1 LNEADCHKTL
11 LTNPFFAIGE
21 GNVKMMKLLQ
31 WFVSNLSQFLRWL
44 YDTISQM
51 IRQRTGVTVT
61 LDTGKR
67 VVIGKQ
73 IAEGGFSYIFEAF
86 DVASKSTPR
95 TRQHYVLK
103 RIHCPDAESL
113 DRCRY
118 EAAVHRAAMPHPHIM
133 PLYGFAMV
141 QDSFYMLFPYCIE
154 SLRDTVNRHNVF
166 LQPHPPGS
174 TSGAAPF
181 PEAMALNLF
190 RQICLGVQALHN
202 CGYSHRDVKVENVMV
217 LQKHPA
223 FPGNRSGSR
232 EMLHLVL
239 MDFGS
244 AGPMEQPIENRRQL
258 LGVIEQAAQHTTM
271 PYRPPELFE
280 GGITLRN
287 HANGT
292 AQLDYRAVDV
302 WSLGC
307 TLFALLYGASP
318 FEIEFV
324 SPSHR
329 GTASIKIVDCTHLSI
344 IGTVP
349 VPKHPPIASWY
360 SESMHRELIQ
370 PMLNQDPQKRPKT
383 AEIIQAIDTLITS
396 LGGSVVDVAA
406 NSYKEGTRDLSH
418 YRDDVYNEDRDQNSD
433 GIALLSRVV

>member
-1 LNEADCHKTL
+1 ML
-11 LTNPFFAIGE
+11 
-21 GNVKMMKLLQ
+21 KLLQ
-31 WFVSNLSQFLRWL
+31 WFVSSLSQFLRWL
-44 YDTISQM
+44 YDAVSQL

-67 VVIGKQ
+67 VVMGKQ

-86 DVASKSTPR
+86 DVAAKSTQR
-95 TRQHYVLK
+95 TTSRQHYVLK
-103 RIHCPDAESL
+103 RIHCPDTESL

-141 QDSFYMLFPYCIE
+141 QDSFYMLFPFCIE
-154 SLRDTVNRHNVF
+154 SLRDTINRHNVF
-166 LQPHPPGS
+166 LQPRPPVLQS
-174 TSGAAPF
+174 SSGAAPF
-181 PEAMALNLF
+181 SEVTALNLF

-202 CGYSHRDVKVENVMV
+202 CGYSHRDLKVENIMV
-217 LQKHPA
+217 LQKYPA
-223 FPGNRSGSR
+223 FHGNRSESR

-239 MDFGS
+239 LDFGS
-244 AGPMEQPIENRRQL
+244 AGPIEQPIDSRRKL
-258 LGVIEQAAQHTTM
+258 LEVIEQAAQHTTM

-280 GGITLRN
+280 GGISLRN
-287 HANGT
+287 HTNGT
-292 AQLDYRAVDV
+292 AQLDYQAVDV

-307 TLFALLYGASP
+307 TLFALMYGASP

-329 GTASIKIVDCTHLSI
+329 GAATAGGAIKIVDCTHLSI

-349 VPKHPPIASWY
+349 VPKHQPIASWY
-360 SESMHRELIQ
+360 SESIHQELIQ
-370 PMLNQDPQKRPKT
+370 PMLNPDPQMRPKT
-383 AEIIQAIDTLITS
+383 AYIIQAVEALITS
-396 LGGSVVDVAA
+396 LGGSVVDLA
-406 NSYKEGTRDLSH
+406 SLSSKGGTTDHGRYH
-418 YRDDVYNEDRDQNSD
+418 DDVYDESRNQNSD

>member
-1 LNEADCHKTL
+1 
-11 LTNPFFAIGE
+11 
-21 GNVKMMKLLQ
+21 MMKLLQ
-31 WFVSNLSQFLRWL
+31 WLASTISQFLRWL
-44 YDTISQM
+44 YDTISQL
-51 IRQRTGVTVT
+51 IRQRTGATVT
-61 LDTGKR
+61 LDTGKH

-73 IAEGGFSYIFEAF
+73 IAEGGFSYVFEAF
-86 DVASKSTPR
+86 DIASESKSR
-95 TRQHYVLK
+95 TTLQHYVLK

-133 PLYGFAMV
+133 PLYGFSMV

-154 SLRDTVNRHNVF
+154 SLRDTINRHNVF
-166 LQPHPPGS
+166 LQSHAPRISS

-181 PEAMALNLF
+181 PEVMALNLF

-217 LQKHPA
+217 LQKLPA
-223 FPGNRSGSR
+223 LQGNRSVSR
-232 EMLHLVL
+232 EMLHLVV

-244 AGPMEQPIENRRQL
+244 AGPIEQPVENRRQL
-258 LGVIEQAAQHTTM
+258 LEVIEQAAQHTTM

-287 HANGT
+287 HTNGT
-292 AQLDYRAVDV
+292 VQLDYRAVDV

-318 FEIEFV
+318 FEIEFI

-329 GTASIKIVDCTHLSI
+329 GAANTGIKIVDCTHLSV

-349 VPKHPPIASWY
+349 VPRHPPIASWY
-360 SESMHRELIQ
+360 SESVHKDLIL

-383 AEIIQAIDTLITS
+383 ADIIQAVDALITKLS
-396 LGGSVVDVAA
+396 GSVVDV
-406 NSYKEGTRDLSH
+406 SSSKGGGTRF
-418 YRDDVYNEDRDQNSD
+418 RDDVYDDHSDQDSD